1 MQRERDEIRKCTE
14 WNLHPGGR
22 DRKVGGDVSRWY
34 MGNATRFLM
43 FVWLLF
49 IGFFVWMAIDDSI
62 LGNEIVEDEVKIER
76 TVTTQSIHI
85 NIATVFYYANVPE
98 QTDSTP
104 NIMAS
109 GNRVYEGAVAVSR
122 DYLKHKILKYGD
134 KIQIE
139 GLGEYVVEDTM
150 NKRHKWSVDV
160 FTFDLEKSH
169 SKPVQR
175 HIYFKPKGE

>member
-1 MQRERDEIRKCTE
+1 MKMAMSKVP
-14 WNLHPGGR
+14 PG
-22 DRKVGGDVSRWY
+22 
-34 MGNATRFLM
+34 F
-43 FVWLLF
+43 
-49 IGFFVWMAIDDSI
+49 SI
-62 LGNEIVEDEVKIER
+62 LRNRWWEIDWMKVTLTVICIPFVLYLVFIVGLFFLDYPEDMPPAVAIEQPMKR
-76 TVTTQSIHI
+76 YMHI
-85 NIATVFYYANVPE
+85 NIATIFYYTNVPE

-122 DYLKHKILKYGD
+122 DYLKHRILKYGD
-134 KIQIE
+134 KIHIE